1 MNTRLSRFALAA
13 LAAAV
18 LGLAGCGSQKEP
30 AEQAMAAIDKALA
43 DSGAQVQKYLPERYE
58 AIDARIKA
66 LRDAMAQEQFGQVV
80 SDAAGVTDELRRAV
94 ADAMIE
100 RAKTRAA
107 MESEW
112 TALIETMPAMVAAV
126 DKKIAVQGSK
136 PPKGMDKDAWKA
148 LVESYDAARESWG
161 KAAAEMTTANFEAT
175 VLAGR
180 EAKTKIAGIMET
192 LGLKAS

>member
-1 MNTRLSRFALAA
+1 MNIRPTRFALAA
-13 LAAAV
+13 LAAAI

-30 AEQAMAAIDKALA
+30 AEQAMAAIEKTLA

-58 AIDARIKA
+58 AIDVRVKA

-80 SDAAGVTDELRRAV
+80 TDAAGVTDEMRRAV

-107 MESEW
+107 METEW
-112 TALIETMPAMVAAV
+112 TALIESMPGMIAAV
-126 DKKIAVQGSK
+126 DRKLAVQGSR

-180 EAKTKIAGIMET
+180 EARTKIAGIMET

>member
-1 MNTRLSRFALAA
+1 MNIRLSRFALAA
-13 LAAAV
+13 LAAAI

-30 AEQAMAAIDKALA
+30 AEQAMAAIDKTLA
-43 DSGAQVQKYLPERYE
+43 DSGARVQKYLPERYE
-58 AIDARIKA
+58 AIDAKVKA

-80 SDAAGVTDELRRAV
+80 ADAADVTDELRRAV

-107 MESEW
+107 METEW
-112 TALIETMPAMVAAV
+112 TALIESMPAMIAAV
-126 DKKIAVQGSK
+126 DRKLAVQGSK

-161 KAAAEMTTANFEAT
+161 KAAAEMTTATFEAT

-180 EAKTKIAGIMET
+180 EAKTKIAGIMES
-192 LGLKAS
+192 LGLEAS

>member
-13 LAAAV
+13 LAAAI

-30 AEQAMAAIDKALA
+30 AEQAMAAIDKTLA

-58 AIDARIKA
+58 AIEVRIKA

-80 SDAAGVTDELRRAV
+80 TDAAGVTDELRRAV

-107 MESEW
+107 METEW
-112 TALIETMPAMVAAV
+112 AALIESMPAMVAAV
-126 DKKIAVQGSK
+126 DKKLAVQGSK
-136 PPKGMDKDAWKA
+136 PPKGMDKDGWKA